1 MLRPKSI
8 LQHPPTLH
16 NPAMGSQA
24 RPQLWMTTYAAPW
37 AIMALLCAPNHARS
51 DVSIGTTAALRHDD
65 NVGNAQTMSDKVQD
79 STASGTVSLFQSLP
93 LGADYSLTAGGV
105 LSGEA
110 YGHLEGLRNASMDGV
125 VSLKKKWGL
134 GAFSPWVRTAIS
146 LGRTSF
152 EDGYRDSTTYRASVE
167 SGKRL
172 DARWNFWTKYT
183 LEHREAN
190 PGPIVISGV
199 SSDAFSQVSHSL
211 IGNMEIALSE
221 RISLAIGAIR
231 RHGDVVSTTAPVDGA
246 LYLNSRAVQA
256 DPTFGPNQ
264 FAYRLAGTTYTVS
277 AGVLLSMGT
286 HSLLSCALRR
296 SETHAEG
303 GTNYANSVAE
313 ISWNYR
319 L

>member
-1 MLRPKSI
+1 M
-8 LQHPPTLH
+8 LH

-24 RPQLWMTTYAAPW
+24 RPQLWIAMRAAPW
-37 AIMALLCAPNHARS
+37 AIVALLCAPNHARS
-51 DVSIGTTAALRHDD
+51 DVSIGASAALRHDD
-65 NVGNAQTMSDKVQD
+65 NVGNAQAMGDQVQD
-79 STASGTVSLFQSLP
+79 STASATVSLFQLLP
-93 LGADYSLTAGGV
+93 LGTDYSLAAGGV

-110 YGHLEGLRNASMDGV
+110 YGHLEGLRNASIDGV

-134 GAFSPWVRTAIS
+134 GAFAPWVRTAVS
-146 LGRTSF
+146 MGRRDF
-152 EDGYRDSTTYRASVE
+152 EDGYRDSTTYLASVE

-183 LEHREAN
+183 LEHREAS

-211 IGNMEIALSE
+211 AANMDVALSE
-221 RISLAIGAIR
+221 RISLAIGAAR
-231 RHGDVVSTTAPVDGA
+231 RHGDVVSTTAPVDTD
-246 LYLNSRAVQA
+246 LYLNSRAVEA

-264 FAYRLAGTTYTVS
+264 FAYRLTGTTYTVS
-277 AGVLLSMGT
+277 AGVLLSVST
-286 HSLLSCALRR
+286 HSLLGCALRR

-303 GTNYANSVAE
+303 GNNYANSVAE